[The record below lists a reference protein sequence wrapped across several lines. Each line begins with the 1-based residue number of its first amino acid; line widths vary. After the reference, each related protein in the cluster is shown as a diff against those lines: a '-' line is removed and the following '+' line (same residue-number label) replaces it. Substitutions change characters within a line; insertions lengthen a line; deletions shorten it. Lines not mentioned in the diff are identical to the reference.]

1 VRDDL
6 AHPRSIVWDPHRPID
21 QDADF
26 RRVLPGQSHMDL
38 RAGFSAV
45 NLAFRETFLRRHRQL
60 NLSSFQFNGWN
71 YSYAIALRV
80 LRSLRH
86 ASDLVF

>member
-1 VRDDL
+1 
-6 AHPRSIVWDPHRPID
+6 
-21 QDADF
+21 
-26 RRVLPGQSHMDL
+26 MDL

-60 NLSSFQFNGWN
+60 NLSTFQFNGWN